1 MPASTRSRRSPAR
14 PVRAKRSEPQAE
26 SEPTGCRGRL
36 VVVVCADAGRLDL
49 VLSAARRHLSA
60 TAALSFVEPMGTRR
74 LPAGSG
80 VVVARGVLRDLERK
94 GGFCLS
100 WQSGAQRYGLSV
112 SVLARLSEGE
122 TVVVGSDVDIASEAR
137 AIWPDVSVIRL
148 MAGTDR
154 VRAGL
159 SPRACFTRIAGRDIS
174 ERGMFRFGDERLAG
188 RVHDGG
194 DLTKTVRALAA
205 MLTSL
210 APVPLVAGATAAA
223 VVAVDGSTR
232 PQRLSR
238 RSLATR
244 NAVAGDH
251 KPPLAGMLARPR
263 ERI

>member
-1 MPASTRSRRSPAR
+1 
-14 PVRAKRSEPQAE
+14 
-26 SEPTGCRGRL
+26 
-36 VVVVCADAGRLDL
+36 
-49 VLSAARRHLSA
+49 VLSATRRHLSD

-80 VVVARGVLRDLERK
+80 VVVARGELRDLERK

-100 WQSGAQRYGLSV
+100 WQSGTQRYGLSV

-159 SPRACFTRIAGRDIS
+159 SPRACFTRIAGRDLP
-174 ERGMFRFGDERLAG
+174 ERGKFRFGDERLAG
-188 RVHDGG
+188 LVHDGG
-194 DLTKTVRALAA
+194 DLSNTVRALAA

-210 APVPLVAGATAAA
+210 APVPTVARTTAAA
-223 VVAVDGSTR
+223 MVALDASPR

-238 RSLATR
+238 RSLAAR
-244 NAVAGDH
+244 SAVTGDH
-251 KPPLAGMLARPR
+251 KPPLADMLARPR
-263 ERI
+263 ERL